1 MLDSNTIDNVIG
13 VANCGGTVSQQEE
26 SGQASAPITHQTA
39 NPTLE
44 LQRSQPSETQPP
56 PPNLSCEVCLGM
68 LTAEQQQDFAEAL
81 NEPTIEEFCEFWSI
95 LTLAQRGSEQVS
107 GAIVS
112 ALITAGVEGDTLRDI
127 LECLQNSVG

>member
-1 MLDSNTIDNVIG
+1 MLPTVAISSTTSEDAFAKDGRYSGDGTSQAAAVSNDCLNPMLDSNTIDNVIG

-68 LTAEQQQDFAEAL
+68 LTAERA
-81 NEPTIEEFCEFWSI
+81 TGFCGS
-95 LTLAQRGSEQVS
+95 AQR
-107 GAIVS
+107 
-112 ALITAGVEGDTLRDI
+112 TYNRRI
-127 LECLQNSVG
+127 L